1 MKGTCT
7 DEAGNTSSA
16 SKNFYRYEEEKY
28 CEQTHTESTCSST
41 HGEVTNCEDGKNYTM
56 PDGDNCGGPGEGGNY
71 GTYDP
76 DYGNYTG
83 CNWSSGG
90 SGSTGDCGH
99 VNEVCDSY
107 TDTTVSDGYYKCGD
121 NKWR

>member
-1 MKGTCT
+1 
-7 DEAGNTSSA
+7 
-16 SKNFYRYEEEKY
+16 
-28 CEQTHTESTCSST
+28 
-41 HGEVTNCEDGKNYTM
+41 M

-90 SGSTGDCGH
+90 SGSTGECGH
-99 VNEVCDSY
+99 VNEVCDGY
-107 TDTTVSDGYYKCGD
+107 TDTTVYDGSYKCGD